1 MASISPYNTKTG
13 RKWRV
18 QYRDPAGKVRS
29 KRGFTRKSDAQTWAD
44 KNAVAVTE
52 QTWIDPTKGSVTVT
66 DLWPAFWAAKQ
77 HLEEGSLKVME
88 PAWRNH
94 VQPVWGDRRVNS
106 IRKSEVQA
114 WIGEHKNQASVISR
128 AFGILAGILD
138 LAVEDGALL
147 SNPIRGAKMPHKPEP
162 KKVYYTPEQVW
173 ALVEECSQIPAAVAL
188 AATSGP
194 RWGETVG
201 IQPRDLMP
209 EQSRVRLQRAVKDV
223 GGKVIVGPLK
233 GHEARVIAV
242 PRFVMK
248 DLVALAEGL
257 PADAFIFTKRSG
269 ELWGSL
275 GKHDFFAQ
283 AVNRLVARGVLPE
296 PITFHGLRHV
306 AASLMVQSGASVK
319 TVQRQLGHKSAA
331 LTLDTYAELFDGDLD
346 EVAARMGDLFS
357 DAVKMQPQAPDLRVV
372 M

>member
-306 AASLMVQSGASVK
+306 AARLLVNAGANVLAVS
-319 TVQRQLGHKSAA
+319 RQLGHADASV
-331 LTLDTYAELFDGDLD
+331 TLRVYAELFDDGLDSVAAKLD
-346 EVAARMGDLFS
+346 EGFS
-357 DAVKMQPQAPDLRVV
+357 DVV
-372 M
+372 NMSSIGAKRPV